1 MTWGGDGKRASTR
14 YTWRMETQ
22 SQAAVTPASASSSE
36 TSPAAGKLTLS
47 ARAVEQVREV
57 IRAQGFE
64 GYHFTVRVVPSGCS
78 GFGYDVNLL
87 KETKPTDLLWEQDGI
102 KVATDALSMKY
113 LAGTE
118 VDYVVG
124 THSAGFKFI
133 NPQAKSSCGC
143 GSSFS
148 T

>member
-1 MTWGGDGKRASTR
+1 MD
-14 YTWRMETQ
+14 TQ
-22 SQAAVTPASASSSE
+22 TQAAVTQAQASSTDSTQTAAPARLSLSE
-36 TSPAAGKLTLS
+36 
-47 ARAVEQVREV
+47 RAVTQLREV
-57 IRAQGFE
+57 IKAQGFE
-64 GYHFTVRVVPSGCS
+64 GYFFTVRVVPSGCS

-87 KETKPTDLLWEQDGI
+87 KEAKPSDLTWEQDGI
-102 KVATDALSMKY
+102 KVATDGLSMKY
-113 LAGTE
+113 LAGTV

-124 THSAGFKFI
+124 DHSAGFKFE